1 MGNDTKRR
9 LAVAAAFLVLAT
21 AGSRVLG
28 LVREIIMVGY
38 LGLGPDM
45 GAFTVAQKVPN
56 LVRTLLADTAL
67 SAAFIPVFSGL
78 LEKER
83 RREAWQVAFTVTVF
97 ATVALGI
104 VTALG
109 MIFAPGV
116 IDLVAPTWGNDHP
129 ELIPSTVSLM
139 RIMFPTV
146 LILGIAGIFMG
157 ILNSYNHFAMP
168 AIAPIVWNVII
179 IGVTVAFAE
188 GFGFVAL
195 AWGFLLGTVAEL
207 LLQVPSVVKRRWRPG
222 VDPPDKEWS
231 GPVADGTGPAGGPV
245 VSGVVAETGPRS
257 PWHIAWRSPEVRRV
271 GALLGPVIISLGI
284 VNFNS
289 FIGTIV
295 ATLISPEAPAY
306 IDKAFRLFQLP
317 QGMFAIAIGTVLF
330 PALSRHGAAQR
341 MEEFRSDLSLGI
353 RQIFF
358 VTLPFAAFFSVLSTP
373 TIRLI
378 YEHGV
383 ALGDEAAV
391 SGVATSLLF
400 FSVGMAFVSV
410 NTLLNRAF
418 YSLQKA
424 WVPLMMGVVNLA
436 VNAGLMML
444 LYKPMGV
451 GGITLSTSVVS
462 LINFFGLM
470 VLLSPRIGGVDA
482 RRVAW
487 SAGRSIVALIPLA
500 LVAYGVWR
508 GLDAVLGRSLWAQIV
523 SVVLAYGAGGLAYLL
538 AAWAL
543 RMSELRE
550 VTGMVRR
557 RRDRR
562 GLDDTD
568 ADVVGT
574 GGAGGVGTGG
584 VGTGGGDLGG
594 GGIGD

>member
-1 MGNDTKRR
+1 M
-9 LAVAAAFLVLAT
+9 
-21 AGSRVLG
+21 
-28 LVREIIMVGY
+28 
-38 LGLGPDM
+38 
-45 GAFTVAQKVPN
+45 
-56 LVRTLLADTAL
+56 
-67 SAAFIPVFSGL
+67 
-78 LEKER
+78 
-83 RREAWQVAFTVTVF
+83 
-97 ATVALGI
+97 
-104 VTALG
+104 
-109 MIFAPGV
+109 
-116 IDLVAPTWGNDHP
+116 
-129 ELIPSTVSLM
+129 
-139 RIMFPTV
+139 
-146 LILGIAGIFMG
+146 
-157 ILNSYNHFAMP
+157 
-168 AIAPIVWNVII
+168 
-179 IGVTVAFAE
+179 AFAE

-330 PALSRHGAAQR
+330 PTLSRHGAAQR
-341 MEEFRSDLSLGI
+341 MDEFRSDLSLGI

-584 VGTGGGDLGG
+584 RRYRRRRPGRRRIGVLERLVVGRGGWVAPPLRLATFTRDDFADLIAVVEDARCLLQWAGQEYRYPLDVAQLEWTLRLG
-594 GGIGD
+594 QAPSPSLLASRRCLRTRARRWATRNSWESTRAASTATLGRGARVPDVARPWGWDGRWWDWSWGRLSIAWFGRRCSARVRVQRAAVATYVA

>member
-28 LVREIIMVGY
+28 LVREIIMVSY

-83 RREAWQVAFTVTVF
+83 RRAAWQVAFTVTVF
-97 ATVALGI
+97 ATVALGVI
-104 VTALG
+104 TALG
-109 MIFAPGV
+109 MIFAPEV
-116 IDLVAPTWGNDHP
+116 IGLVAPTWGSDHP
-129 ELIPSTVSLM
+129 DLVPWTVSLM

-188 GFGFVAL
+188 GYGFKAL

-207 LLQVPSVVKRRWRPG
+207 LLQVPSVLKRRWRRG
-222 VDPPDKEWS
+222 VDPPDPE
-231 GPVADGTGPAGGPV
+231 PEAVPATASAAV
-245 VSGVVAETGPRS
+245 EAASSAS
-257 PWHIAWRSPEVRRV
+257 PWRMAWRSPEVRRV

-284 VNFNS
+284 INFNS

-358 VTLPFAAFFSVLSTP
+358 VTLPFAAFFSILSVP

-378 YEHGV
+378 YEHG
-383 ALGDEAAV
+383 AAYRDEAAV
-391 SGVATSLLF
+391 TGVAVSLLF

-424 WVPLMMGVVNLA
+424 WVPLIMGAVNLA

-470 VLLSPRIGGVDA
+470 VLLGPRIGGVDA

-500 LVAYGVWR
+500 AVAYGVWW

-523 SVVLAYGAGGLAYLL
+523 AVVLAYGAGGIAYLL

-543 RMSELRE
+543 RMSELQE
-550 VTGMVRR
+550 LVGLVRR
-557 RRDRR
+557 RRGRR
-562 GLDDTD
+562 GSGEID
-568 ADVVGT
+568 A
-574 GGAGGVGTGG
+574 
-584 VGTGGGDLGG
+584 